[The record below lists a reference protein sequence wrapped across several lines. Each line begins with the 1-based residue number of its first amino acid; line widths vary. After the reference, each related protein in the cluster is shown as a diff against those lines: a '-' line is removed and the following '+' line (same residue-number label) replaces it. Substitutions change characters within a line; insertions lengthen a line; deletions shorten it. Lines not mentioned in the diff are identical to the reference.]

1 MADER
6 TVHVEVGNTVE
17 VEEVDHVLRGDV
29 AIGHRVE
36 IIEGIIQRRE
46 NPRVLLGIACYVG
59 LIVVTV
65 GHARIDARAA
75 KDVVI
80 ALTVRARDTTG
91 FLYDNS
97 DTSKKFLD
105 NLRADYGKGMREY
118 LYPESLYTPNG
129 IVFGRD
135 IWNTHRYHRGTAL
148 NFRLQVKSIANGQCT
163 VRIEM

>member
-80 ALTVRARDTTG
+80 ALTVRARDQEASLNGNTEVIG
-91 FLYDNS
+91 
-97 DTSKKFLD
+97 
-105 NLRADYGKGMREY
+105 RREGDI
-118 LYPESLYTPNG
+118 LAQTVGSL
-129 IVFGRD
+129 I
-135 IWNTHRYHRGTAL
+135 
-148 NFRLQVKSIANGQCT
+148 
-163 VRIEM
+163 